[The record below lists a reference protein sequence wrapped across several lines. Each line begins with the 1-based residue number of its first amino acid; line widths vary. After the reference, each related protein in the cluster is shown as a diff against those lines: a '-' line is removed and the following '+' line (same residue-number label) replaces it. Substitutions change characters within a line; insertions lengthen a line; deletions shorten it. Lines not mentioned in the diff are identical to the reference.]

1 MKKLIIILAI
11 VFLATTAGAANI
23 SWTHD
28 GVNTLGYTIYFWQTV
43 DPSNVYNVSVG
54 VSERSVVVDDK
65 YFAPGVEYSF
75 NGEAYNAVGTSIKS
89 DSAKWTRPGVSYT
102 PPADGL
108 PTVIH
113 LEPTKLTI
121 IIE

>member
-1 MKKLIIILAI
+1 MKKLIVLLAI
-11 VFLATTAGAANI
+11 LFATSASAATV

-28 GVNTLGYTIYFWQTV
+28 GENTQGYTIYFWQTV
-43 DPSNVYNVSVG
+43 DPSNVYNVT
-54 VSERSVVVDDK
+54 VSEKSVFIDDK
-65 YFAPGVEYSF
+65 HFAPGVEYTF
-75 NGEAYNAVGTSIKS
+75 NGEAYNTVGTSVKS
-89 DSAKWTRPGVSYT
+89 DSAVWTRPGVSYT

-108 PTVIH
+108 PTVFH